1 MLTGWL
7 TMFSY
12 NKKHILKSVC
22 TSNIYIDKL
31 KPQAISLMNISSG
44 LFFPSIS
51 PKRRCPYTG
60 ERHKYIADS
69 KQKHLELS
77 LHGLVAKKKD
87 RFRSFSFYSSL
98 DFFFFALTVFTVTCW
113 ADSSKSTSTTSPS
126 VSLLLMISSAKGSS
140 RYF

>member
-77 LHGLVAKKKD
+77 LHGLVAKKKTVSGL
-87 RFRSFSFYSSL
+87 FFYSSL

>member
-7 TMFSY
+7 TMFFY
-12 NKKHILKSVC
+12 NKKHILKLVC

-44 LFFPSIS
+44 HFFPSIS

-87 RFRSFSFYSSL
+87 RFRSFFL
-98 DFFFFALTVFTVTCW
+98 FFLGFFLFCLHRIYGY
-113 ADSSKSTSTTSPS
+113 
-126 VSLLLMISSAKGSS
+126 LLG
-140 RYF
+140 

>member
-7 TMFSY
+7 TMFFY
-12 NKKHILKSVC
+12 NKKHILKLVC

-77 LHGLVAKKKD
+77 LHGLVAKKKTVSGL
-87 RFRSFSFYSSL
+87 FLFILPWIFSFL
-98 DFFFFALTVFTVTCW
+98 
-113 ADSSKSTSTTSPS
+113 P
-126 VSLLLMISSAKGSS
+126 
-140 RYF
+140 

>member
-7 TMFSY
+7 TMFFY
-12 NKKHILKSVC
+12 NKKHILKLVC

-77 LHGLVAKKKD
+77 LHGLVAKKKTVSGL
-87 RFRSFSFYSSL
+87 FFYSSL